1 MTKPI
6 IDTMTEKM
14 KKSIAVFVKEMGAL
28 RAGRATPQLLD
39 RIIVSYY
46 GTPTPVAQMANIS
59 VPEPRVL
66 MIAPWDATTL
76 KDIEREIQK
85 SDLGIN
91 PSNDGKTIRLV
102 LPELTEERRRDLV
115 KQVKKLAEECKVAV
129 RSIRRDAVDHI
140 KKEKKDSLITED
152 DQKQGETDVQKI
164 TDAQIKE
171 IDKLLADKEKEL
183 LTV

>member
-6 IDTMTEKM
+6 VDAMTDKM
-14 KKSIAVFVKEMGAL
+14 KKSIAVFVKEMGSL

-39 RIIVSYY
+39 RILVDYY
-46 GTPTPVAQMANIS
+46 GTATPIAQMANIS

-66 MIAPWDATTL
+66 LIAPWDASTL
-76 KDIEREIQK
+76 KEIERAILK

-91 PSNDGKTIRLV
+91 PSNDGKAIRLV

-115 KQVKKLAEECKVAV
+115 KQVKKQAEECKVAV
-129 RSIRRDAVDHI
+129 RSIRRDAVEQI
-140 KKEKKDSLITED
+140 KKQKKGGDLTED
-152 DQKQGETDVQKI
+152 DQKQGEAEVQKV

-171 IDKLLADKEKEL
+171 IDALLAEKEKEL
-183 LTV
+183 LRV

>member
-6 IDTMTEKM
+6 IDAMTDKM
-14 KKSIAVFVKEMGAL
+14 KKSIAVFVKEMGSL

-39 RIIVSYY
+39 RIMVPYY
-46 GTPTPVAQMANIS
+46 GTPTPIAQMANVA

-66 MIAPWDATTL
+66 LISPWDPQTL
-76 KDIEREIQK
+76 KDIEREILK

-91 PSNDGKTIRLV
+91 PSNDGKSIRLV
-102 LPELTEERRRDLV
+102 LPELTEERRKDLV

-129 RSIRRDAVDHI
+129 RSIRRDAVEQI
-140 KKEKKDSLITED
+140 KKEKKDSNITED
-152 DQKQGETDVQKI
+152 DQKRGEDEVQKV

-171 IDKLLADKEKEL
+171 IDRLLAEKEKEL